1 MAQLTMKA
9 QVQLSVFN
17 LLSFLICRISS
28 DENSPI
34 LLSMRCCDCCGD
46 KEEKEHSHFACLW
59 LVMMLMVVVGSP
71 GRNP

>member
-46 KEEKEHSHFACLW
+46 KKEKEHSHFACLW